1 MKAILIV
8 TIVVVVAIFGAF
20 FAGQQMASQN
30 HKIDSIGSKLSSEHK
45 DILDALDTMSN
56 KTDILDSKMDRIEN
70 KLDILVKIATA
81 PQGYI
86 QDSRR

>member
-1 MKAILIV
+1 MKVILIV
-8 TIVVVVAIFGAF
+8 TVVVVVAIFGAF
-20 FAGQQMASQN
+20 FAGQHMASQN
-30 HKIDSIGSKLSSEHK
+30 HKIDSIGSTLSSEHK

-86 QDSRR
+86 QDNMR

>member
-1 MKAILIV
+1 MKVILIV
-8 TIVVVVAIFGAF
+8 IILGAF
-20 FAGQQMASQN
+20 FAGQQVAFQK

-56 KTDILDSKMDRIEN
+56 KTDTLDSKMDRIEN

>member
-20 FAGQQMASQN
+20 FAGQQMATQN

-45 DILDALDTMSN
+45 DILDALDTMAN
-56 KTDILDSKMDRIEN
+56 KTDTLDAKMDRIEN
-70 KLDILVKIATA
+70 KLDILVKIATS
-81 PQGYI
+81 PQGYV
-86 QDSRR
+86 QDTRR